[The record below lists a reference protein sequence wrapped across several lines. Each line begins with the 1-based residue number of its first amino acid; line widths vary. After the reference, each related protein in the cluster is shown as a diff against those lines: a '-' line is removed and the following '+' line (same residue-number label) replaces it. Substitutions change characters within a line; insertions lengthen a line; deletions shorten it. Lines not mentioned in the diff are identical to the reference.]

1 MFATCIHCTAD
12 LGRNEAFEMFPVG
25 TRLAF
30 DVARG
35 RLWVICRACDR
46 WNLSP
51 LEERW
56 EAVEE
61 AERRFRASRLRVS
74 TDEIGLA
81 RLREGVDLIRIGSPQ
96 RPEMA
101 AWRYGDQ
108 FGRRRTR
115 QLLVTGTVVGSATA
129 ILGGMMAVG
138 VSVGSFAGV
147 YANGAI
153 WDSLVNGWQRKSI
166 GQIALP
172 DGRLVDVQRR
182 HARMSALERSHPGGP
197 LQLRLESTVG
207 THLITGPDVMKVAA
221 RLLPTVNRFG
231 GSRTQ
236 IQDAVQ
242 LLDEIGDPMRVL
254 TTIQQRHGW
263 TPTDKVWGAGSRWR
277 GAHARQHVAKLPGTL
292 HTLAPRERLAMEMAV
307 HEESER
313 LAMQGELADLER
325 AWRDAEQIA
334 KIADDMFVSSTMEED
349 LQRWRRK
356 PNPADP
362 GDREPRSPS

>member
-1 MFATCIHCTAD
+1 
-12 LGRNEAFEMFPVG
+12 MFPVG

-30 DVARG
+30 DVTRG

-129 ILGGMMAVG
+129 ILGGMIAVG
-138 VSVGSFAGV
+138 VSVGSFASV

-166 GQIALP
+166 GRITLY
-172 DGRLVDVQRR
+172 DGRLVEVQRR
-182 HARMSALERSHPGGP
+182 HARMSALERSAPGGP
-197 LQLRLESTVG
+197 LQLRLESKSG
-207 THLITGPDVMKVAA
+207 THLITGADAMKVAA

-236 IQDAVQ
+236 VQDALR
-242 LLDEIGDPMRVL
+242 LLEEIGDPMRVL

-263 TPTDKVWGAGSRWR
+263 AQGDKLWGGGSRWQ
-277 GAHARQHVAKLPGTL
+277 GANSRSQVAKLPGTL
-292 HTLAPRERLAMEMAV
+292 HSLAPRERLAMEMAV

-334 KIADDMFVSSTMEED
+334 KIADDMFVPSSIDDNMQRMRRQSST
-349 LQRWRRK
+349 
-356 PNPADP
+356 
-362 GDREPRSPS
+362 RE